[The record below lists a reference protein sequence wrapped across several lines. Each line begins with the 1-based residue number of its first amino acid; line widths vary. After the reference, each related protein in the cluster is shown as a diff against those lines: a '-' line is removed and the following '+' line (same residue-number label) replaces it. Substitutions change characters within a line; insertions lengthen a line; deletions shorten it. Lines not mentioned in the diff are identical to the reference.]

1 MSLTPSKDFR
11 KNYLNEIIKNKIEFV
26 RLIND
31 IKDTEA
37 HGPDPKTK
45 IFLDKLKN
53 RGLNTDEI
61 IFNELNTL
69 YKLLIEYV
77 YKEFHYKVF
86 SRNYELI
93 MTEAETEQ
101 ERKIIE
107 NYKDASG
114 CCILGAGIYARCVP
128 ASKRG
133 FKTINIYYIQTYLNG
148 ESGMNLLF
156 FDIVHLLRDHYGLK
170 LRHDSGRMD

>member
-11 KNYLNEIIKNKIEFV
+11 KNYLNEIIKNKMDFV

-37 HGPDPKTK
+37 RGPDPKTK
-45 IFLDKLKN
+45 KFLDKLKN
-53 RGLNTDEI
+53 RGLN
-61 IFNELNTL
+61 NEELLYGDLITN
-69 YKLLIEYV
+69 YKLLIEYI

-86 SRNYELI
+86 TRNYELI

-114 CCILGAGIYARCVP
+114 SCIIGAGIYARCVP
-128 ASKRG
+128 ASKLG

-148 ESGMNLLF
+148 ESGLNLLF

-170 LRHDSGRMD
+170 VRHDSGRMD

>member
-11 KNYLNEIIKNKIEFV
+11 RDYLDQIIKNKIEFV

-37 HGPDPKTK
+37 RGPDQKTK
-45 IFLDKLKN
+45 SFLDKLKN
-53 RGLNTDEI
+53 RLLNTDEI
-61 IFNELNTL
+61 IFNELNSL

-77 YKEFHYKVF
+77 YKELKNKIF

-101 ERKIIE
+101 ERKII
-107 NYKDASG
+107 NHYKDASG
-114 CCILGAGIYARCVP
+114 SCIIGAGIYARCVP

-156 FDIVHLLRDHYGLK
+156 FDIVNLLRELYGLK
-170 LRHDSGRMD
+170 IRHDSGRMD